1 MSFEAAWMDLE
12 VIILGE
18 VCQTEKDKYY
28 MVSFICG
35 ISKFD
40 TNHIIYKIEV
50 IYKKEAVLC
59 MNSVKKKGSIVFSTF
74 I

>member
-1 MSFEAAWMDLE
+1 MEYFSAKIKNEILPFATAWMDLE

-50 IYKKEAVLC
+50 D
-59 MNSVKKKGSIVFSTF
+59 SQT
-74 I
+74 